1 MPLGHTEFVTLDPQ
15 ARRHLE
21 EMEKLGQRPVQE
33 LTPEAARAQS
43 EANAAALAGGSEE
56 VASTADLEV
65 AGVRVRSY
73 LPVGSRAEGGD
84 LPLLVF
90 IHGGGW
96 VVGSL
101 DTYDGVCR
109 ALANRVPCRV
119 VSVDYRLAPEHPF
132 PAAVEDS
139 WAVTR
144 WAFEQ
149 SDRVAVAGDSA
160 GGNLAAVMALRA
172 RDAGLPLACQL
183 LVYPVTDHSFDTA
196 SYSANAS
203 GFGLTEAGMRWYWE
217 QYLAGSDGGHPEASP
232 LRAEDLSGAAP
243 ALVVVCE
250 YDPLRD
256 EGVAYA
262 ERLQAAGVPVRL
274 SEYQG
279 MIHGF
284 FRLGSVMD
292 RAQDVL
298 DESAL
303 ALRDAL
309 SGH

>member
-1 MPLGHTEFVTLDPQ
+1 
-15 ARRHLE
+15 
-21 EMEKLGQRPVQE
+21 
-33 LTPEAARAQS
+33 
-43 EANAAALAGGSEE
+43 
-56 VASTADLEV
+56 
-65 AGVRVRSY
+65 
-73 LPVGSRAEGGD
+73 
-84 LPLLVF
+84 
-90 IHGGGW
+90 
-96 VVGSL
+96 
-101 DTYDGVCR
+101 
-109 ALANRVPCRV
+109 
-119 VSVDYRLAPEHPF
+119 
-132 PAAVEDS
+132 
-139 WAVTR
+139 
-144 WAFEQ
+144 
-149 SDRVAVAGDSA
+149 
-160 GGNLAAVMALRA
+160 
-172 RDAGLPLACQL
+172 
-183 LVYPVTDHSFDTA
+183 
-196 SYSANAS
+196 
-203 GFGLTEAGMRWYWE
+203 MRWYWE

-284 FRLGSVMD
+284 FRLGSVID
-292 RAQDVL
+292 RARDVL